1 MLNTVAE
8 PDSAT
13 RIAVVAAVIERPD
26 GAFLMASRPEGKAY
40 AGWWEFPGG
49 KVEAGEPLEQ
59 ALARELQEE
68 LGITPTTVYPWI
80 TREFDYEHARVR
92 LHFFRVT
99 AWTGEPHPHEGQG
112 GLAWTQADQPTVAP
126 ILPANGPVLR
136 GLQLPLE
143 YAISEAEKYGIDD
156 FLQRLEVRLQ
166 GGLRL
171 VQLREKA
178 FAPAEYAA
186 LAQAVAERCSAH
198 GAKLLINANE
208 ALAAQVGSGLH
219 LNSQQLARLT
229 TRPDLPWV
237 GASCHNAEE
246 LARAVVLGCD
256 FAVLSPVLP
265 TASHPGEPS
274 LGWARFAEILRDCPI
289 PVYALGGQSEATLA
303 IARNHGAQG
312 IAVKGSA
319 WKIVNSV

>member
-1 MLNTVAE
+1 M
-8 PDSAT
+8 D
-13 RIAVVAAVIERPD
+13 RIEVVAAVIERPD
-26 GAFLMASRPEGKAY
+26 GAFLLASRPEGRAY

-49 KVEAGEPLEQ
+49 KVEAGESLQ
-59 ALARELQEE
+59 HALARELHEE
-68 LGITPTTVYPWI
+68 LGLSVVNAYPWI

-112 GLAWTQADQPTVAP
+112 GLAWTRAENPTVEP

-143 YAISEAEKYGIDD
+143 YAISEAEKYGSDG
-156 FLQRLEVRLQ
+156 FLVRLETRLQ
-166 GGLRL
+166 NGLRL

-178 FAPAEYAA
+178 FAPADYAA
-186 LAQAVAERCSAH
+186 LAKAVAERCHAH
-198 GAKLLINANE
+198 GARLLINANLE
-208 ALAAQVGSGLH
+208 LAAQVGAGVH
-219 LNSQQLARLT
+219 LNSQQLT
-229 TRPDLPWV
+229 TLSARPDLPWV

-246 LARAVVLGCD
+246 LAQAVALGCD

-265 TASHPGEPS
+265 TASHPGEPA
-274 LGWARFAEILRDCPI
+274 LGWEAFAKVVCASPI
-289 PVYALGGQSEATLA
+289 PVYALGGQSAATLDT
-303 IARNHGAQG
+303 ARQHGAQG

-319 WKIVNSV
+319 WKI